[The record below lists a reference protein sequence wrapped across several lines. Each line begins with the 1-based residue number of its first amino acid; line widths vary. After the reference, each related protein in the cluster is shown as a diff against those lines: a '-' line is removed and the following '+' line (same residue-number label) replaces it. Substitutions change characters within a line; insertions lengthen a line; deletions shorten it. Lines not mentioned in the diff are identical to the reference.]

1 MCFTF
6 ESADSCLQ
14 CVQHYCK
21 EVWQEPTVD
30 SIDDGKACL
39 KICVFSCK
47 ASIAQ
52 SSAIWPFKEYNCSMD
67 MLFCFETG
75 AM

>member
-14 CVQHYCK
+14 SVQHYCK

-30 SIDDGKACL
+30 SIDDAKACF
-39 KICVFSCK
+39 KKVFFCCK
-47 ASIAQ
+47 ASIAPP
-52 SSAIWPFKEYNCSMD
+52 SASNAFPKSAAYLI
-67 MLFCFETG
+67 LFPK
-75 AM
+75 